1 MAGEKGREKGEE
13 VPGREEVEG
22 MGEGDKTNAQVRA
35 WGGAG
40 EERPGRKE
48 GGEGGIRENRIG
60 GEEGERLE
68 GGRGRDGRRVEVKGE

>member
-35 WGGAG
+35 WGGRGG
-40 EERPGRKE
+40 EARKE
-48 GGEGGIRENRIG
+48 RR
-60 GEEGERLE
+60 
-68 GGRGRDGRRVEVKGE
+68 GRGKYQRE